1 MRTKAGWMLFA
12 AVAAVT
18 YGSAFNYTS
27 AIAAPAAAATPWT
40 NKTLDPDTRAGLL
53 LKQMTRDEKLTL
65 VFGYFGADM
74 KDKYTRPPESR
85 WSSAGY
91 VPGVARLGI
100 PAQYQT
106 DAGVGVA
113 TQHDADHWRERTSLP
128 SGIATAA
135 TWDVNLAYQG
145 GAMIGSEARD
155 SGFNVQ
161 LAGGVNLLREP
172 RNGRNFEYGGEDP
185 LLAGTIVGQE
195 IKGIQSNH
203 IISTVKHYAFN
214 AQETGRHFVS
224 SNIDHD
230 QAHMSDLLAFQ
241 FAIEAGN
248 PASVMCAYNRVDDV
262 YACENKWLLN
272 DVLKRD
278 WGYKG
283 YVMSDWGAVYSTVAA
298 ANNGLDQE
306 SAGHSFDSQPFFK
319 EPLAAAIKAG
329 KVSPAR
335 LDDMVKRI
343 LRSLYAT
350 GVMDEAPVADAS
362 IDLAAHAKVTQ
373 ADAEAAI
380 VLLKNDGNVLPL
392 ITTAK
397 TVAIIGSHAD
407 VGVLSGGGS
416 SQVHAVGG
424 NAVPGLGNPG
434 FPGPIYYH
442 PSSPMKAIA
451 ARLPGASV
459 TYDDGTDP
467 ARAAALAAKS
477 DVVLVFANQW
487 TGEDLDFSVTLPD
500 NQDATISAVA
510 AANPKTVVV
519 LETGGPVLMPWADK
533 TAAVLEAW
541 YPGTEGGEAI
551 ARVLFGEVDASG
563 RLPATFPASLD
574 QLPRPDMTDNGGK
587 ASQPFDVAYSE
598 GAAIGYKWFD
608 KKGLTPLFA
617 FGHGLSYTQ
626 FNYSGLKV
634 TNAKGAV
641 TVSFDVTNTGA
652 RAGKATPEVYVGA
665 DSKAGWEAPKRL
677 AGFTK
682 LDLAP
687 GATQHVSLSVDPR
700 LLATYKAGWHIAA
713 GTYTVSLGASSRD
726 IKATAP
732 VVLAARDLP
741 ASYRGK

>member
-1 MRTKAGWMLFA
+1 MTKFILALGLAFSLEC
-12 AVAAVT
+12 
-18 YGSAFNYTS
+18 GSAFS
-27 AIAAPAAAATPWT
+27 ADAAEVAPIARPMPWQT
-40 NKTLDPDTRAGLL
+40 KTLGADARARLL
-53 LKQMTRDEKLTL
+53 LKAMTRDEKLTL

-91 VPGVARLGI
+91 VPGIARFGI

-106 DAGVGVA
+106 DAGIGVA

-128 SGIATAA
+128 SGLATAA
-135 TWDVNLAYQG
+135 TWDTDIAYKG

-155 SGFNVQ
+155 SGFNVM

-185 LLAGTIVGQE
+185 LLAGTIVGNE

-203 IISTVKHYAFN
+203 IVSTVKHYAFN

-230 QAHMSDLLAFQ
+230 QARMSDLLAFQ
-241 FAIEAGN
+241 FAIETGN
-248 PASVMCAYNRVDDV
+248 PASVMCAYNRVDGD

-272 DVLKRD
+272 DVLKGE

-283 YVMSDWGAVYSTVAA
+283 YVMSDWGAVYSTTKA

-319 EPLAAAIKAG
+319 EPLAAAIDKG
-329 KVSPAR
+329 EVTPAR
-335 LDDMVKRI
+335 LDDMVERI
-343 LRSLYAT
+343 LRSLFAT
-350 GVMDEAPVADAS
+350 GVMDAPPVADKP

-392 ITTAK
+392 VRTAK

-416 SQVHAVGG
+416 SQVHGVGG
-424 NAVPGLGNPG
+424 NAVPGLGDPG

-442 PSSPMKAIA
+442 PSSPLKAIA
-451 ARLPGASV
+451 RRLPGATVS
-459 TYDDGTDP
+459 YDDGTDP
-467 ARAAALAAKS
+467 ARAAALAARS
-477 DVVLVFANQW
+477 DVVIVFGNQW
-487 TGEDLDFSVTLPD
+487 TGEDIDFSITLPD

-510 AANPKTVVV
+510 AANPKTIVV
-519 LETGGPVLMPWADK
+519 LETGGPVLMPWIDK
-533 TAAVLEAW
+533 TPAVVEAW

-551 ARVLFGEVDASG
+551 VRVLFGEVDASG
-563 RLPATFPASLD
+563 RLPATFPATLD
-574 QLPRPDMTDNGGK
+574 QLPHPQLADNNGNPK
-587 ASQPFDVAYSE
+587 VPFDMIYSE
-598 GAAIGYKWFD
+598 GAAVGYKWFD
-608 KKGLTPLFA
+608 KQNLKPLFP
-617 FGHGLSYTQ
+617 FGHGLSYTH
-626 FNYSGLKV
+626 FSYSGLKV
-634 TNAKGAV
+634 VSAKGKV
-641 TVSFDVTNTGA
+641 SVSFDVKNDGA
-652 RAGKATPEVYVGA
+652 RPGKATPQVYVGP
-665 DSKAGWEAPKRL
+665 DGDAGWEAPRRL

-682 LDLAP
+682 VELAP
-687 GATQHVSLSVDPR
+687 GAVKHVILSIDPR
-700 LLATYKAGWHIAA
+700 LLAVYKDGWQIKAGS
-713 GTYTVSLGASSRD
+713 YTVSLGASSRD
-726 IKATAP
+726 IQQTTDLT
-732 VVLAARDLP
+732 LAAATLP
-741 ASYRGK
+741 ATYNGH